1 MDQERIFKSMFQ
13 VGLQPYDETGE
24 SNIFTGE
31 EIVVANENKE
41 ETLFVLQNA
50 ITHGEYHGLH
60 CEPIILVEDA
70 AQQELISKA
79 QTALEKKNQQ
89 IKTIKQVLPALADL
103 AAQKKE
109 QTNPAIKASLQRQYQ
124 NCLQQLSPE
133 MRSLA
138 NDFLRIDKCIYRLT
152 EQNKIVAIDLSEIT
166 TL

>member
-1 MDQERIFKSMFQ
+1 MDQERIFQSMFQ

-31 EIVVANENKE
+31 EIVVANEDKQ
-41 ETLFVLQNA
+41 ETLFVLQHA
-50 ITHGEYHGLH
+50 ITNGEYHGLH

-70 AQQELISKA
+70 AQVLISKA
-79 QTALEKKNQQ
+79 QNAFKKKNLQ

-109 QTNPAIKASLQRQYQ
+109 QTNPAISASLQRQYQ
-124 NCLQQLSPE
+124 NCLQQLTPE
-133 MRSLA
+133 MRALA
-138 NDFLRIDKCIYRLT
+138 NNFLRIDKCIYRLT
-152 EQNKIVAIDLSEIT
+152 RHDKVIAIDLSEIT

>member
-1 MDQERIFKSMFQ
+1 MDQERIFKSKFQ

-24 SNIFTGE
+24 SNTFTGE
-31 EIVVANENKE
+31 DIVVANEDKE
-41 ETLFVLQNA
+41 ETLFVLQHA
-50 ITHGEYHGLH
+50 ITHGNYHGLH
-60 CEPIILVEDA
+60 CEPIFLIEDA
-70 AQQELISKA
+70 AHQELISKA
-79 QTALEKKNQQ
+79 QTALEKKHLQ

-103 AAQKKE
+103 AAQKRE
-109 QTNPAIKASLQRQYQ
+109 QTNPAIAASLERQYQ

-133 MRSLA
+133 MRALA